1 MANIFKSLNSLY
13 TDAGFTEK
21 YGGSLFVTGFTIIVF
36 FLLISYFNVLINM
49 KPIQDDWVNQRCSPG
64 VMPFAGLINPPPDVS
79 AFQFTNDN
87 FAFCTQ
93 GILQQITGFFLLP
106 INLFVEFM
114 LVIFN
119 MIKQAINAIREM
131 FDRIRRKIM
140 AIAENLMGQILN
152 IMIPLQKMFMSI
164 NDLFGK
170 IQGILASGLYVGI
183 GTYYTMKSAV
193 GAFFEFVVLLLI
205 ILAAM
210 VIAFWSI
217 PVTWGMAIAMTIIF
231 VAIAIPLAM
240 IGDALRRAFDLS
252 LPGIPAKPGCFSKNT
267 LIPTN
272 QGNILIEDLKI
283 GTILSDDSV
292 VTAVMKINAKG
303 HTMYNLNN
311 IIVSGEHKVIYK
323 RKLIPVSDHPNAVKL
338 NNFSE
343 PIIYCFSTNT
353 KYITLNNII
362 FTDWDE
368 LTKSELNE
376 LRSNCKKHI
385 SEKYVNSTQFVHK
398 NLESGF
404 HKKTKIELSN
414 GTFKKISDI
423 KLLDKLKNNE
433 IVLGI
438 VEIQGNDIDNYT
450 YYFNNN
456 IEINGAPNLQIFNS
470 NLGILHT
477 LNNQIPKKISKSSK
491 KLYHLITDKG
501 KFEINGH
508 MFCDYNGAL
517 DGFLTNELPNLLSL

>member
-1 MANIFKSLNSLY
+1 
-13 TDAGFTEK
+13 
-21 YGGSLFVTGFTIIVF
+21 
-36 FLLISYFNVLINM
+36 M

-152 IMIPLQKMFMSI
+152 IMIPLQKMFMSV

-193 GAFFEFVVLLLI
+193 GAFFEFVVILLI
-205 ILAAM
+205 ILAAL
-210 VIAFWSI
+210 VVAFWSI

-252 LPGIPAKPGCFSKNT
+252 LPGIPGKPGCFSKNT

-323 RKLIPVSDHPNAVKL
+323 RKLIPVSDHPKAVKL

-353 KYITLNNII
+353 KYI
-362 FTDWDE
+362 
-368 LTKSELNE
+368 
-376 LRSNCKKHI
+376 I
-385 SEKYVNSTQFVHK
+385 S
-398 NLESGF
+398 
-404 HKKTKIELSN
+404 
-414 GTFKKISDI
+414 
-423 KLLDKLKNNE
+423 KNNHC
-433 IVLGI
+433 
-438 VEIQGNDIDNYT
+438 
-450 YYFNNN
+450 
-456 IEINGAPNLQIFNS
+456 
-470 NLGILHT
+470 IL
-477 LNNQIPKKISKSSK
+477 
-491 KLYHLITDKG
+491 
-501 KFEINGH
+501 
-508 MFCDYNGAL
+508 
-517 DGFLTNELPNLLSL
+517 